1 MKKTTWPG
9 NWKVTCHVCGFW
21 YPSSEIQKRWDGVLV
36 CPKDYETRHP
46 QTLIKVRGERAFPS
60 FVSKDSNPDQYTTA
74 SYCDYITSSGVADY
88 AVADCARADG
98 TFNIDLMIDLF
109 NTTSIAGI
117 AIAGLTIPGVIDY
130 HVE

>member
-21 YPSSEIQKRWDGVLV
+21 YPSSEIRKRWDGLLV

-60 FVSKDSNPDQYTTA
+60 FVSSDGVDQEDFFCTLQSASGYAGMGTA
-74 SYCDYITSSGVADY
+74 GCMQAGPYIRTYQFLTDMNGNGHGAGS
-88 AVADCARADG
+88 
-98 TFNIDLMIDLF
+98 F
-109 NTTSIAGI
+109 NTTF
-117 AIAGLTIPGVIDY
+117 P
-130 HVE
+130 

>member
-9 NWKVTCHVCGFW
+9 NYKVTCQVCGFW

-60 FVSKDSNPDQYTTA
+60 FVSKDASPDPEAFYCDLWTA
-74 SYCDYITSSGVADY
+74 SAY
-88 AVADCARADG
+88 AGYATAGCAMAG
-98 TFNIDLMIDLF
+98 NAVSIDLLSDVF
-109 NTTSIAGI
+109 NTSSIAGI
-117 AIAGLTIPGVIDY
+117 AIAGQAIPGIINY
-130 HVE
+130 HD